1 MMLIND
7 YDASDIEFFIGLKQE
22 KKIVY
27 HETMKST
34 MIDPRVGLYT
44 TKIGAYQL
52 ELYC

>member
-7 YDASDIEFFIGLKQE
+7 YDASNMEFFIGLKQE
-22 KKIVY
+22 EFAY